1 MDYMKFNK
9 LMRQAKQERF
19 WNDVAE
25 EVEYSYFQ
33 EELYGV
39 RKVKSPEVITFVR
52 ATSPQEAIEKYL
64 DDHKVIN
71 IKHIGTL
78 NL

>member
-1 MDYMKFNK
+1 MDCMAFNQ

-19 WNDVAE
+19 WNDVAK

-39 RKVKSPEVITFVR
+39 RKVKSPEVITFVK

-71 IKHIGTL
+71 IKNIGTL